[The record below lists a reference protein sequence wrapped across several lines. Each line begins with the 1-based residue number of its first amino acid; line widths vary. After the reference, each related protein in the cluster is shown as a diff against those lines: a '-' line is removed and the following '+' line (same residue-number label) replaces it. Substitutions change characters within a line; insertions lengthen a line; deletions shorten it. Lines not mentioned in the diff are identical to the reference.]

1 MRIGLVDVDGH
12 GFPNLA
18 LMKLSAWHKAQGD
31 GVEFADPMFPIARYT
46 TCRASTEQDASF
58 AVSAPNLTVAGS
70 EYSTNAIR
78 SSTAWR

>member
-31 GVEFADPMFPIARYT
+31 RVEFADTMFPTARYT
-46 TCRASTEQDASF
+46 TCQASTEQDASF
-58 AVSAPNLTVAGS
+58 VVSAPNLTVAGS
-70 EYSTNAIR
+70 EYSTSAIR
-78 SSTAWR
+78 SSIAWR